1 MRMQSQKLNVINL
14 QESWLLSSDEWIHR
28 IWHIHTRGCC
38 AVLNQLLC
46 PTLCN
51 PMGCSPP
58 DSSVHGD
65 SPGKSTGVGCHA
77 LLQEV
82 FPTQGS
88 NPGLL
93 PCRWILYH
101 LSHQGSLYKGR
112 SLGDRRN
119 EVLIQV
125 PHKWIWNTHAWWK
138 KPDAEDCILY
148 ILFTWNVHKRHI
160 SRDRQ

>member
-112 SLGDRRN
+112 SLSDSRN